1 MISATLLRTIR
12 RSVFVG
18 GAGLILGLS
27 INGVRYESKMQ
38 SLRAEHAEAMQA
50 ISDEAQRATAKAMQ
64 DMRDAQDKVARL
76 DARYTEEL
84 SNAELENDR
93 LRDAVADGNRRL
105 RIKASCPAGGD
116 GVPETSTATSQPH
129 DGTVE
134 LDRETG
140 ALVLDLRRDLIRDR
154 AKILGLQSY
163 IRDVCGR

>member
-38 SLRAEHAEAMQA
+38 TLRAEHAETLQA
-50 ISDEAQRATAKAMQ
+50 ISEEAERATANAMRQ
-64 DMRDAQDKVARL
+64 MREAQMEVARL

-84 SNAELENDR
+84 SHAESENER

-105 RIKASCPAGGD
+105 RIKANCPAGSD
-116 GVPETSTATSQPH
+116 GVSKASPATGQPH

-140 ALVLDLRRDLIRDR
+140 SLVLDLRRDLMRDR
-154 AKILGLQSY
+154 AKILGLQHY
-163 IRDVCGR
+163 VREVCGR